1 MKHRL
6 KKENRYQ
13 SNEKIIIEPH
23 NTTWGR
29 TFAEEA
35 EKVKKALGDNCIE
48 IHHIGS
54 TSIPNLAAK
63 PIIDMLPVVKD
74 ITKVDVCNKEMEELG
89 YEARGEFGML
99 FRRFFRKKDF
109 NVHVFEKDS
118 PEIEKHL
125 LFRAYLS
132 KNPQAKNEYEALKK
146 SLAEKW
152 ITDKF
157 EYTTGKN
164 DFIANLIKKSGFEG
178 MVVVHALH
186 RSEWEEYHRIREEQI
201 FIPIGIK
208 YDRNH
213 PTISDL
219 NHVHLVMYKSS
230 VIVGVAHIEFM
241 PNSSCIL
248 RGIAI
253 DKPLQRQ
260 GIGTYLLQLL
270 EKWLRQKN
278 IKILYLHTD
287 NNRMEFYRRLGYTKM
302 NFEDKDLLT
311 RKNRI
316 DLGKILE
323 NK

>member
-1 MKHRL
+1 MKNRL

-13 SNEKIIIEPH
+13 SNEKIIVEPH
-23 NTTWGR
+23 NTIWSR
-29 TFAEEA
+29 TFDEEA
-35 EKVKKALGDNCIE
+35 EKIKKALGDNCIE

-63 PIIDMLPVVKD
+63 PIIDILPVVKD
-74 ITKVDVCNKEMEELG
+74 IMKVDVCNKQMEELG
-89 YEARGEFGML
+89 YEARGELGML
-99 FRRFFRKKDF
+99 FRRFFRKRGF
-109 NVHVFEKDS
+109 NVHVFEEDS
-118 PEIEKHL
+118 PEIERHL

-132 KNPQAKNEYEALKK
+132 ENPDARNEYGALKI

-152 ITDKF
+152 VTDKF
-157 EYTTGKN
+157 EYTIGKN
-164 DFIANLIKKSGFEG
+164 DFITSLIKKSGFEG
-178 MVVVHALH
+178 MVIVHALH

-201 FIPIGIK
+201 FIPIGVK

-230 VIVGVAHIEFM
+230 VIVGMAHIEFRS
-241 PNSSCIL
+241 NSCCIL

-253 DKPLQRQ
+253 DKQLQRQ
-260 GIGTYLLQLL
+260 GIGTSLLQLL

-278 IKILYLHTD
+278 IKVLYLHTD
-287 NNRMEFYRRLGYTKM
+287 KNKIEFYTRLGYTRM
-302 NFEDKDLLT
+302 DFEDNDALMI
-311 RKNRI
+311 KNRI
-316 DLGKILE
+316 ELGKILE